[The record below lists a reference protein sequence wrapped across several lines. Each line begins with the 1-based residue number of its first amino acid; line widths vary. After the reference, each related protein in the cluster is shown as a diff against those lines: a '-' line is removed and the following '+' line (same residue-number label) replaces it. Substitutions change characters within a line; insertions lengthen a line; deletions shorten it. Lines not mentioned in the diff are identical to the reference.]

1 MDVERSHEEVAEDA
15 LDEEIRAAL
24 AVEPS
29 PLFLAGVR
37 GRIASEPKALPWN
50 WRWVSATSG
59 AMVLAGL
66 GAVFVIMTFQWQPTV
81 PFAIESPPPA
91 ANQSEGPRMSPLRAA
106 AGAPDELVDPPRS
119 GRLPAKHQEP
129 PVIIS
134 PGEARALRML
144 LEAVGTDAIQF
155 TPVITDRLAAD
166 ATLQPIEDIPVPPIA
181 VPPIAIEPLPP
192 FAQ

>member
-37 GRIASEPKALPWN
+37 GRIASEPKARPWN
-50 WRWVSATSG
+50 WRWISATSG
-59 AMVLAGL
+59 AMVMAGL
-66 GAVFVIMTFQWQPTV
+66 GAVFVIMTFQWQPIV
-81 PFAIESPPPA
+81 PLAIESPPPA
-91 ANQSEGPRMSPLRAA
+91 ANESERPRMSPLLAA
-106 AGAPDELVDPPRS
+106 AGAPDELVGPPRS
-119 GRLPAKHQEP
+119 ARLPAHLEP

-155 TPVITDRLAAD
+155 TPVIADRLTAD
-166 ATLQPIEDIPVPPIA
+166 ATLQPIRDIPVPPIA

-192 FAQ
+192 FTQ